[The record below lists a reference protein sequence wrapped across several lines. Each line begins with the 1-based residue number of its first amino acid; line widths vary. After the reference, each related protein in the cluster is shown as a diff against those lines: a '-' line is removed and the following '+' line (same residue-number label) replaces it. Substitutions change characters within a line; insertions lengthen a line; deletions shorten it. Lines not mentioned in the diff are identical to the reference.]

1 MSAPARGS
9 PGSGSRGAVLLVN
22 TILLTGYSLSCHS
35 LRHLVGGR
43 VDCFSCTRT
52 RRVRYTL
59 WQRLTD
65 LNRNHMWWAW
75 SSLISVTFADIYVRA
90 SQAGWFTDPR
100 DPLPV

>member
-1 MSAPARGS
+1 
-9 PGSGSRGAVLLVN
+9 VLFLVN
-22 TILLTGYSLSCHS
+22 IVLLTGYSLSCHS

-43 VDCFSCTRT
+43 VDCFSCTQA

-75 SSLISVTFADIYVRA
+75 SSLITVTLADIYVRLLD
-90 SQAGWFTDPR
+90 AGVITDPAWH
-100 DPLPV
+100 LG